1 MPQQQRELNG
11 LRQRC
16 LPWDPAKVL
25 PHNLT
30 ATAPVNAGGT
40 ALDQRSSALNR
51 SQGNSGALP
60 RPPAARRRARLLQQ
74 VCESTSSPAA
84 LKQREE
90 KMKPSLRT
98 RSDKGILALCLRREM
113 YR

>member
-1 MPQQQRELNG
+1 MPSETPQQQRELNR

-40 ALDQRSSALNR
+40 ALDQRSSALNAGPR
-51 SQGNSGALP
+51 ATAVPSRALRQLGEERGFFSKCASQ
-60 RPPAARRRARLLQQ
+60 PARQLL
-74 VCESTSSPAA
+74 
-84 LKQREE
+84 
-90 KMKPSLRT
+90 
-98 RSDKGILALCLRREM
+98 
-113 YR
+113 